1 MGEGVLVRLR
11 RLREAAHLAHV
22 LLRGEAH
29 LVRGR
34 DRLEVV
40 ERLDVPAHADINT
53 MTPAER
59 EFRPSSWTVLYS
71 TPSSRSSSST
81 SAWSSLQTRY
91 RRALACRSRPCRSS
105 SRRCTNAW
113 EGGSSSFSRRMRTRV
128 TPPRA
133 QRGSS

>member
-34 DRLEVV
+34 NRLEVV

-53 MTPAER
+53 MTPRNA
-59 EFRPSSWTVLYS
+59 SSVRRHWTVPYS

-81 SAWSSLQTRY
+81 SASSSSQTRY
-91 RRALACRSRPCRSS
+91 RRELACRSPPCRSC

-113 EGGSSSFSRRMRTRV
+113 EV
-128 TPPRA
+128 A
-133 QRGSS
+133 H